1 MLKSHGVDPPSRD
14 YEDKY
19 HKDNEGI
26 TYICV
31 GYDLVA
37 MFVLEYNPNR
47 RLLNSLKSAGKNN
60 IKIFIRTYDSNI
72 NMERISK
79 DFAVSLEDLSIAP
92 LEDSLG
98 EKNIRTQ
105 TECFEC
111 MNKSDKLI
119 DGVVASKRLKANFKL
134 VFAINLLSLM
144 LGLIIVAT
152 VAFNGTLH
160 QISEYEILIYN
171 LFWLLSSVVCG

>member
-1 MLKSHGVDPPSRD
+1 
-14 YEDKY
+14 
-19 HKDNEGI
+19 
-26 TYICV
+26 
-31 GYDLVA
+31 
-37 MFVLEYNPNR
+37 
-47 RLLNSLKSAGKNN
+47 
-60 IKIFIRTYDSNI
+60 
-72 NMERISK
+72 
-79 DFAVSLEDLSIAP
+79 
-92 LEDSLG
+92 
-98 EKNIRTQ
+98 
-105 TECFEC
+105 

-144 LGLIIVAT
+144 LGLIIVVT